1 MPRLWPLDASEY
13 RRMETI
19 QDDLAHRRM
28 IVFTIAGYFVQD
40 SHCLKDR
47 PIR

>member
-1 MPRLWPLDASEY
+1 
-13 RRMETI
+13 MEMI
-19 QDDLAHRRM
+19 HDDLAHRRM